1 MKTILLSI
9 LFLLAGKGAFAKT
22 GNMGIGAA
30 TPNAGTKFYVSTN
43 SGATTKLFTTN
54 TKGIIVNTAV
64 AINNCGTS
72 TFHTNHAACL
82 AAASQFLGSAVLL
95 QELTP
100 ITETAVNFTNDDTA
114 STKHGGIFTTLTAN
128 SSNTAAVS
136 VPANMTRVAL
146 EAAGVPLSLKVFLEG
161 NMFDGTSMNAIL
173 QDYNGNN
180 SGLLPQTSPYGAPTN
195 TYSQINYPEG
205 PNGIIVDWIK
215 VEVRLAS
222 NNYSTAAETQSLLL
236 KPDGTIIS
244 PTGAV
249 PEFASQTG
257 TVRIV
262 IIHRNHLA
270 VMSNDITN
278 FNSAISY
285 DFTTALSKA
294 ANDFADPAQMKTAY
308 GVWMMIAG
316 DVNMD
321 NAIETL
327 DQNLIRAF
335 ILKFGIGL
343 DSYDNTDIDLDGVD
357 FQSDEDILFPNFLA
371 GYYSTIT
378 NY

>member
-1 MKTILLSI
+1 MKSKLLSI
-9 LFLLAGKGAFAKT
+9 FFLLAGMGAFAKM
-22 GNMGIGAA
+22 GNMGIGTA
-30 TPNAGTKFYVSTN
+30 TPN
-43 SGATTKLFTTN
+43 SGAKFDVAINHGATNKLFTTN
-54 TKGIIVNTAV
+54 TKGIAVNTAV
-64 AINNCGTS
+64 AFNNCGTS
-72 TFHTNHAACL
+72 TFHINRAAGL
-82 AAASQFLGSAVLL
+82 AAAIQFLGTAVLL

-100 ITETAVNFTNDDTA
+100 ITETAVNFTNDGTA

-146 EAAGVPLSLKVFLEG
+146 EAAGVTLSLKVFLEG
-161 NMFDGTSMNAIL
+161 PMLDGTSMNAIL
-173 QDYNGNN
+173 QDYNGGN
-180 SGLLPQTSPYGAPTN
+180 SGWLPQTSPYGAPTN
-195 TYSQINYPEG
+195 TYSQISYSGG

-215 VEVRLAS
+215 VEIRLAS

-249 PEFASQTG
+249 PEFATQTG

-270 VMSNDITN
+270 VMSNDIIN
-278 FNSAISY
+278 FNSATSY
-285 DFTTALSKA
+285 DFTTLLSQSV
-294 ANDFADPAQMKTAY
+294 NDFGDPPQMKTAF
-308 GVWMMIAG
+308 GVWVMIAG

-321 NAIETL
+321 NSIETL
-327 DQNLIRAF
+327 DQNLIRSSLARGDTDEYF
-335 ILKFGIGL
+335 
-343 DSYDNTDIDLDGVD
+343 STDIDLSGVIND
-357 FQSDEDILFPNFLA
+357 YDEDILFPNFLT
-371 GYYSTIT
+371 GYYSTLT